1 MVNLYKDISPSD
13 NPPEEINVIIDIP
26 KGCSN
31 KYEYKEERGYFEL
44 DRVIYSPLF
53 FPFEYGFIPQTLSE
67 DGDSLDVV
75 LLTTFPT
82 FSSCLIKARPVGVL
96 LMEDEKGIDHK
107 IVAVP
112 LEKIDPHF
120 KDIKDIKDLNEHLK
134 EEIKVFFED
143 YKKLEKDKFVKIK
156 GWENTDKAKEIIEK
170 AIKKYEG

>member
-1 MVNLYKDISPSD
+1 
-13 NPPEEINVIIDIP
+13 
-26 KGCSN
+26 
-31 KYEYKEERGYFEL
+31 
-44 DRVIYSPLF
+44 
-53 FPFEYGFIPQTLSE
+53 
-67 DGDSLDVV
+67 
-75 LLTTFPT
+75 
-82 FSSCLIKARPVGVL
+82 
-96 LMEDEKGIDHK
+96 MEDEKGIDHK